1 MIFALPCV
9 PVVITP
15 ACEPVKERACA
26 PSDSIAMATRAL
38 EMRSPAVNS
47 MSSSRGGGTG
57 HTC

>member
-1 MIFALPCV
+1 MIFALPWV

-15 ACEPVKERACA
+15 ACEPVNERAWA
-26 PSDSIAMATRAL
+26 PSDSIAIATNAL
-38 EMRSPAVNS
+38 EMRSPAVSS